1 MVTWC
6 AILFILGVLAFLDAL
21 FNPPY
26 GDIFRKVDSL
36 LFMVISLGM
45 LIRLRA
51 ERSQQKVK
59 SSVQKT
65 EKVEERETPVPR
77 QARDGEL
84 SRTVGVEN

>member
-1 MVTWC
+1 MTWC

-21 FNPPY
+21 FTPPY
-26 GDIFRKVDSL
+26 GDIFIKVDSL

-51 ERSQQKVK
+51 ERSQHKVK

-65 EKVEERETPVPR
+65 EKAEERETPVC
-77 QARDGEL
+77 
-84 SRTVGVEN
+84 VEN

>member
-1 MVTWC
+1 MLAWC
-6 AILFILGVLAFLDAL
+6 ATLFVLGVLAFLDAL

-26 GDIFRKVDSL
+26 GEIFRRVNSL
-36 LFMVISLGM
+36 LFMLISLGM
-45 LIRLRA
+45 LIRMRV

-65 EKVEERETPVPR
+65 EKAEEGETPLPR
-77 QARDGEL
+77 QTRDGEL

>member
-1 MVTWC
+1 LTWC
-6 AILFILGVLAFLDAL
+6 VILFILGVLAFLDSL
-21 FNPPY
+21 FTPPY
-26 GDIFRKVDSL
+26 GDIFIKVDSL

-51 ERSQQKVK
+51 ERSQ
-59 SSVQKT
+59 
-65 EKVEERETPVPR
+65 EKAEERETPVPR